1 MIMASINKRKVSTPV
16 FTYEGGKASRIGFE
30 EKLQRT
36 VLCCLLNEDT
46 FYEDGESIKDRI
58 KEYMG
63 KVSTEFAIKT
73 LNKAKHEYHLRHT
86 PLFMLTVLASQ
97 GKLTKELVYSTV
109 TRVDDITEL
118 LAMYL
123 ANGKKKTLP
132 KQLQK
137 GLAMSFDKFDE
148 YQFGKYKGNKKNV
161 SLKDAV
167 MLCHPKAPNDE
178 KNALYKKIVDNSL
191 ATPLTWETELSAGK
205 DKKTVFENLLSTNKL
220 GALALL
226 RNLRNM
232 EQAKVSQRA
241 IVDGI
246 SKMKVSGIMPY
257 NFYTAN
263 KHSDGTYSKQL
274 EAAMLRAARETFDK
288 LEGNTLFMVDT
299 SGSMDKCLA
308 GKSEVTRGEAAAS
321 LAAIMDEVCEFDKVY
336 TFDMDAHATT
346 SKGFALADRCARCT
360 GGTNIYSCTNSA
372 VKANNRPFDRVII
385 ITDEQSMSGSFSKEV
400 LRIPH
405 KYIVNVAPHQF
416 GISYGDFIH
425 ISGFSDGIFKYIAE
439 YEKMGAKSEE

>member
-16 FTYEGGKASRIGFE
+16 FTYEGGKASRIGFD

-63 KVSTEFAIKT
+63 KVSTEFAIAT

-123 ANGKKKTLP
+123 ADGKKKTLP

-178 KNALYKKIVDNSL
+178 KNALYKKIVDDSL

-241 IVDGI
+241 IADGI
-246 SKMKVSGIMPY
+246 SKMNVRGIMPY

-263 KHSDGTYSKQL
+263 KHSDGTYSSSLKQQCSGQL
-274 EAAMLRAARETFDK
+274 VRRSTSWRVTPCSWSIRRVLWTTIWQVRA
-288 LEGNTLFMVDT
+288 
-299 SGSMDKCLA
+299 
-308 GKSEVTRGEAAAS
+308 KSLVERLPHLSLPSWMRSVSLTRFTPSIWMHMQPHPRVLHLPTAV
-321 LAAIMDEVCEFDKVY
+321 LV
-336 TFDMDAHATT
+336 
-346 SKGFALADRCARCT
+346 ALAVLTFTVVQTVLLELTPDRLT
-360 GGTNIYSCTNSA
+360 
-372 VKANNRPFDRVII
+372 V
-385 ITDEQSMSGSFSKEV
+385 
-400 LRIPH
+400 
-405 KYIVNVAPHQF
+405 
-416 GISYGDFIH
+416 
-425 ISGFSDGIFKYIAE
+425 
-439 YEKMGAKSEE
+439 

>member
-16 FTYEGGKASRIGFE
+16 FTHEGGKASHIGYE

-36 VLCCLLNEDT
+36 VLSCLLNEDT
-46 FYEDGESIKDRI
+46 FYEDGQSVKDRI

-63 KVSTEFAIKT
+63 KVSTEFAIAT
-73 LNKAKHEYHLRHT
+73 LNKVKHEYHLRHT
-86 PLFMLTVLASQ
+86 PLFMLTVLAQQ
-97 GKLTKELVYSTV
+97 GKLTKELVESTV

-118 LAMYL
+118 LAMSL
-123 ANGKKKTLP
+123 ADGKKALP

-137 GLAMSFDKFDE
+137 GLALAFAKFDE
-148 YQFGKYKGNKKNV
+148 YQFGKYKGTKKAV

-205 DKKTVFENLLSTNKL
+205 DKKAVFENLLSENKL
-220 GALALL
+220 GGLALL

-232 EQAKVSQRA
+232 EQASVSQRA
-241 IVDGI
+241 IVNGI
-246 SKMKVSGIMPY
+246 EKMNVRGIMPY

-263 KHSDGTYSKQL
+263 KYSAGTYSKQL
-274 EAAMLRAARETFDK
+274 EAAMLQSARETFDK

-299 SGSMDKCLA
+299 SGSMSCQLS
-308 GKSEVTRGEAAAS
+308 GKGEITRAQAAAS
-321 LAAIMDEVCEFDKVY
+321 LAAIMNEVCEFAKVY
-336 TFDMDAHATT
+336 TFDNTAHLCTQ
-346 SKGFALADRCARCT
+346 KGFALADRCARSM
-360 GGTNIYSCTNSA
+360 GGTDIQRSTNYA
-372 VKANNRPFDRVII
+372 VESNNRPFDRVII
-385 ITDEQSMSGSFSKEV
+385 ITDEQSSGSYFSKEV
-400 LRIPH
+400 LKIPH
-405 KYIVNVAPHQF
+405 KYIVNVATYQN
-416 GISYGDFIH
+416 GIEYGNFIH
-425 ISGFSDGIFKYIAE
+425 INGFSDGIFKYIAE

>member
-1 MIMASINKRKVSTPV
+1 MASINKRKVSTPV
-16 FTYEGGKASRIGFE
+16 FTHEGGKASHIGFE

-46 FYEDGESIKDRI
+46 FYEDGVSIKDRV

-63 KVSTEFAIKT
+63 KVSTEFAIAT
-73 LNKAKHEYHLRHT
+73 LNKAKHEYHLRHI

-123 ANGKKKTLP
+123 ADGKKKTLP

-148 YQFGKYKGNKKNV
+148 YQFGKYKGNKKTV

-178 KNALYKKIVDNSL
+178 KNALYKKIVDDSL

-205 DKKTVFENLLSTNKL
+205 DKKAVFEGLLSQNKL

-232 EQAKVSQRA
+232 EQAQVSQRA
-241 IVDGI
+241 IVNGI
-246 SKMKVSGIMPY
+246 EKMNVRGIMPY

-263 KHSDGTYSKQL
+263 KYSAGTYSKQL
-274 EAAMLRAARETFDK
+274 ETAMLKAARETFDK
-288 LEGNTLFMVDT
+288 LEGNTLFMVDV
-299 SGSMDKCLA
+299 SGSMSSKLA
-308 GKSEVTRGEAAAS
+308 GKSEVSRGEAAAS

-336 TFDMDAHATT
+336 TFDMDAHPTR
-346 SKGFALADRCARCT
+346 SKGFALADVCSRCG
-360 GGTNIYSCTNSA
+360 GGTDVEGCTNRVVAS
-372 VKANNRPFDRVII
+372 NNRPFDRVII
-385 ITDEQSMSGSFSKEV
+385 ITDEQSSGGRFSNDV

-405 KYIVNVAPHQF
+405 KYIVNVAPYQF
-416 GISYGDFIH
+416 GIAYGDFIH

>member
-16 FTYEGGKASRIGFE
+16 FTHEGGKASHIGFE

-63 KVSTEFAIKT
+63 KVSTEFAIAT

-123 ANGKKKTLP
+123 ADGKKKTLP

-148 YQFGKYKGNKKNV
+148 YQFGKYKGSKKTV

-205 DKKTVFENLLSTNKL
+205 DKKTVFEGLLAQNKL

-232 EQAKVSQRA
+232 EQAQVSQHA

-246 SKMKVSGIMPY
+246 EKMNVRGIMPY

-263 KHSDGTYSKQL
+263 KYSEGTYSKQL
-274 EAAMLRAARETFDK
+274 EAAMLKAARETFDK
-288 LEGNTLFMVDT
+288 LEGYTLFMVDV
-299 SGSMDKCLA
+299 SGSMNSKLA
-308 GKSEVTRGEAAAS
+308 GKSEVSRGEAAAS
-321 LAAIMDEVCEFDKVY
+321 LAAIMDVVCEFDKVY
-336 TFDMDAHATT
+336 TFDMDPHPTR
-346 SKGFALADRCARCT
+346 SKGFALADACSRCG
-360 GGTNIYSCTNSA
+360 GGTDVQGCTNSA
-372 VKANNRPFDRVII
+372 VASNTRPFDRVII
-385 ITDEQSMSGSFSKEV
+385 ITDEQSSGGRFSNAV

-405 KYIVNVAPHQF
+405 KYIVNVAPYQF
-416 GISYGDFIH
+416 GIAYGDFVH
-425 ISGFSDGIFKYIAE
+425 INGFSDGIFKYIAE
-439 YEKMGAKSEE
+439 YEKMGAKSED

>member
-1 MIMASINKRKVSTPV
+1 MASINKRKVSTPV
-16 FTYEGGKASRIGFE
+16 YTHEGGNASRICFE

-46 FYEDGESIKDRI
+46 YYEDGESIKYRI

-63 KVSTEFAIKT
+63 KVSTEFAIAT

-86 PLFMLTVLASQ
+86 PLFMLTVLASH

-123 ANGKKKTLP
+123 ADGKKTLP

-148 YQFGKYKGNKKNV
+148 YQFGKYKGSKKTV

-205 DKKTVFENLLSTNKL
+205 DKKTVFEELLSQNKL

-232 EQAKVSQRA
+232 EQAQVSQRA

-246 SKMKVSGIMPY
+246 SKMNVRGIMPY

-263 KHSDGTYSKQL
+263 KHSDGAYSKQL
-274 EAAMLRAARETFDK
+274 EAAMFRAARETFDK
-288 LEGNTLFMVDT
+288 LEGNTLFMVDK
-299 SGSMDKCLA
+299 SGSMNLRLA
-308 GKSEVTRGEAAAS
+308 GKSEVSRGEAAAS

-346 SKGFALADRCARCT
+346 SKGFALADCCARCT
-360 GGTNIYSCTNSA
+360 GGTDLYGCTNRA
-372 VKANNRPFDRVII
+372 VGANSRPFDRVII
-385 ITDEQSMSGSFSKEV
+385 ITDEQSGVGCFSKDV

-405 KYIVNVAPHQF
+405 KYIVNVAPYQF
-416 GISYGDFIH
+416 GLAYGDFIH
-425 ISGFSDGIFKYIAE
+425 INGFSDGIFKYIAE
-439 YEKMGAKSEE
+439 YEKMNAKDKE

>member
-1 MIMASINKRKVSTPV
+1 MASINKRKVSTPV
-16 FTYEGGKASRIGFE
+16 FTYEGGKASHIGFE

-63 KVSTEFAIKT
+63 KVSTEFAIAT

-123 ANGKKKTLP
+123 ADGKKKTLP

-148 YQFGKYKGNKKNV
+148 YQFGKYKGSKKTV

-205 DKKTVFENLLSTNKL
+205 DKKTVFENLLSQNRL

-232 EQAKVSQRA
+232 EQAQVSQHA

-246 SKMKVSGIMPY
+246 EKMNVRGIMPY

-299 SGSMDKCLA
+299 SGSMNSQLA
-308 GKSEVTRGEAAAS
+308 GKSEVSRGEAAAS

-360 GGTNIYSCTNSA
+360 GGTDLYGCTNSA
-372 VKANNRPFDRVII
+372 VSANRRPFDRVII
-385 ITDEQSMSGSFSKEV
+385 ITDEQSIGGRFSKNV
-400 LRIPH
+400 LSIPH
-405 KYIVNVAPHQF
+405 KYIVNVAPYQF
-416 GISYGDFIH
+416 GIAYGDFIH

>member
-1 MIMASINKRKVSTPV
+1 MASINKRKVSTPV
-16 FTYEGGKASRIGFE
+16 FTYEGGKASHIGFE

-63 KVSTEFAIKT
+63 KVSTEFAIAT

-123 ANGKKKTLP
+123 EDGKKKSLP

-148 YQFGKYKGNKKNV
+148 YQFGKYKGSKKTV

-205 DKKTVFENLLSTNKL
+205 DKKAVFEGLLAQNKL

-232 EQAKVSQRA
+232 EQAQVSQHA

-246 SKMKVSGIMPY
+246 KKMNVRGIMPY

-263 KHSDGTYSKQL
+263 KYSAGTYSKQL
-274 EAAMLRAARETFDK
+274 EAAMLQAARETFDK
-288 LEGNTLFMVDT
+288 LEGYTLFMVDV
-299 SGSMDKCLA
+299 SGSMSSKLA
-308 GKSEVTRGEAAAS
+308 GKSEVSRGEAAAS

-336 TFDMDAHATT
+336 TFDMDPHPTR
-346 SKGFALADRCARCT
+346 SKGFALADACSRCG
-360 GGTNIYSCTNSA
+360 GGTDVQGCTNSA
-372 VKANNRPFDRVII
+372 VASNTRPFDRVII
-385 ITDEQSMSGSFSKEV
+385 ITDEQSSGGRFSNAV

-405 KYIVNVAPHQF
+405 KYIVNVAPYQF
-416 GISYGDFIH
+416 GIAYGDFVH
-425 ISGFSDGIFKYIAE
+425 INGFSDGIFKYIAE
-439 YEKMGAKSEE
+439 YEKMGAKSED

>member
-16 FTYEGGKASRIGFE
+16 FTHEGGKASHIGFE

-63 KVSTEFAIKT
+63 KVSTEFAIAT

-123 ANGKKKTLP
+123 ADGKKTLP

-167 MLCHPKAPNDE
+167 MLCHPKAPNEE

-205 DKKTVFENLLSTNKL
+205 DKKTVFENLLSQD
-220 GALALL
+220 
-226 RNLRNM
+226 R
-232 EQAKVSQRA
+232 
-241 IVDGI
+241 
-246 SKMKVSGIMPY
+246 
-257 NFYTAN
+257 
-263 KHSDGTYSKQL
+263 
-274 EAAMLRAARETFDK
+274 
-288 LEGNTLFMVDT
+288 
-299 SGSMDKCLA
+299 
-308 GKSEVTRGEAAAS
+308 KSV
-321 LAAIMDEVCEFDKVY
+321 V
-336 TFDMDAHATT
+336 
-346 SKGFALADRCARCT
+346 
-360 GGTNIYSCTNSA
+360 
-372 VKANNRPFDRVII
+372 
-385 ITDEQSMSGSFSKEV
+385 
-400 LRIPH
+400 
-405 KYIVNVAPHQF
+405 
-416 GISYGDFIH
+416 
-425 ISGFSDGIFKYIAE
+425 
-439 YEKMGAKSEE
+439 

>member
-1 MIMASINKRKVSTPV
+1 MASINKRKVSTPV
-16 FTYEGGKASRIGFE
+16 FTYEGGKASRISFE

-63 KVSTEFAIKT
+63 KVSNEFAIAT

-123 ANGKKKTLP
+123 VDGKKTLP

-148 YQFGKYKGNKKNV
+148 YQFGKYKGSKKTV

-191 ATPLTWETELSAGK
+191 ATPLTWETALSAGK
-205 DKKTVFENLLSTNKL
+205 DKKTVFEELLSQNKL

-232 EQAKVSQRA
+232 EQAQVSQRA
-241 IVDGI
+241 IGDGI
-246 SKMKVSGIMPY
+246 SKMNVRGIMPY
-257 NFYTAN
+257 NFYIAN
-263 KHSDGTYSKQL
+263 KHSDGAYSKQL
-274 EAAMLRAARETFDK
+274 EAAMFRAARETFDQ
-288 LEGNTLFMVDT
+288 LEGNTLFMVDI
-299 SGSMDKCLA
+299 SGSMNIKLA
-308 GKSEVTRGEAAAS
+308 GKSEVSRGEAAAS

-346 SKGFALADRCARCT
+346 SKGFALADCCARCT
-360 GGTNIYSCTNSA
+360 GGTDLYGCTNRA
-372 VKANNRPFDRVII
+372 VGANSRPFDRVII
-385 ITDEQSMSGSFSKEV
+385 ITDEQSIVGCFSKDV

-405 KYIVNVAPHQF
+405 KYIVNVATYQF
-416 GISYGDFIH
+416 GIAYGDFIH
-425 ISGFSDGIFKYIAE
+425 INGFSDGIFKYIAE
-439 YEKMGAKSEE
+439 YEKMNGKSED

>member
-1 MIMASINKRKVSTPV
+1 MASINKRKVSTPV
-16 FTYEGGKASRIGFE
+16 FTHEGGKASHIGFE

-63 KVSTEFAIKT
+63 KVSTEFAIAT

-123 ANGKKKTLP
+123 ADGKKKTLP

-148 YQFGKYKGNKKNV
+148 YQFGKYKGSKKTV

-205 DKKTVFENLLSTNKL
+205 DKKAVFEGLLSQNKL

-232 EQAKVSQRA
+232 EQAQVSQSA

-246 SKMKVSGIMPY
+246 KKMNVRGIMPY

-263 KHSDGTYSKQL
+263 KYSEGTYSKHL
-274 EAAMLRAARETFDK
+274 EAAMLQAARETFDK
-288 LEGNTLFMVDT
+288 LEGNTLFMVDV
-299 SGSMDKCLA
+299 SGSMNSKLA
-308 GKSEVTRGEAAAS
+308 GKSEVSRGEAAAS

-336 TFDMDAHATT
+336 TFDMDPHPTR
-346 SKGFALADRCARCT
+346 SKGFALADACSRCG
-360 GGTNIYSCTNSA
+360 GGTDVQGCTNSA
-372 VKANNRPFDRVII
+372 VASNTRPFDRVII
-385 ITDEQSMSGSFSKEV
+385 ITDEQSSGGRFSNAV

-405 KYIVNVAPHQF
+405 KYIVNVAPYQF
-416 GISYGDFIH
+416 GIAYGDFVH
-425 ISGFSDGIFKYIAE
+425 INGFSDGIFKYIAE
-439 YEKMGAKSEE
+439 YEKMGAKSED

>member
-16 FTYEGGKASRIGFE
+16 FTHEGGKASHIGFE

-63 KVSTEFAIKT
+63 KVSTEFAIAT

-123 ANGKKKTLP
+123 ADGKKKTLP

-148 YQFGKYKGNKKNV
+148 YQFGKYKGSKKTV

-232 EQAKVSQRA
+232 EQAQVSQHA

-246 SKMKVSGIMPY
+246 AKMNVRGIMPY

-288 LEGNTLFMVDT
+288 LEGNTLFMVDI
-299 SGSMDKCLA
+299 SGSMSCKLA
-308 GKSEVTRGEAAAS
+308 GKSEVSRGEAAAS

-336 TFDMDAHATT
+336 TFDTDPHPTR
-346 SKGFALADRCARCT
+346 SKGFALADVCSRCV
-360 GGTNIYSCTNSA
+360 GGTNVQSCTNSA
-372 VKANNRPFDRVII
+372 VASNTRPFDRVII
-385 ITDEQSMSGSFSKEV
+385 ITDEQSSGGRFSNDV

-405 KYIVNVAPHQF
+405 KYIVNVAPYQF
-416 GISYGDFIH
+416 GIAYGDFIH
-425 ISGFSDGIFKYIAE
+425 INGFSDGIFKYIAE
-439 YEKMGAKSEE
+439 YEKMGAKSED

>member
-1 MIMASINKRKVSTPV
+1 MASINKRKVSTPV

-63 KVSTEFAIKT
+63 KVSTEFAIAT

-123 ANGKKKTLP
+123 AGGKKKTLP

-178 KNALYKKIVDNSL
+178 KNALYKKIVDDSL

-246 SKMKVSGIMPY
+246 SKLNVRGIMPY

-299 SGSMDKCLA
+299 SGSMDNHLA

-346 SKGFALADRCARCT
+346 SKGFALADRCARCV
-360 GGTNIYSCTNSA
+360 GGTDLYGCTNSA
-372 VKANNRPFDRVII
+372 VRANNRPFDRVII
-385 ITDEQSMSGSFSKEV
+385 ITDEQSIGGSFSKEV

-405 KYIVNVAPHQF
+405 KYIVNVAPQQF

-425 ISGFSDGIFKYIAE
+425 VNGFSDGIFKYIAE

>member
-63 KVSTEFAIKT
+63 KVSTEFAIAT

-123 ANGKKKTLP
+123 ADGKKKTLP

-178 KNALYKKIVDNSL
+178 KNALYKKIVDDSL

-246 SKMKVSGIMPY
+246 SKLNVRGIMPY

-299 SGSMDKCLA
+299 SGSMDNHLA

-346 SKGFALADRCARCT
+346 SKGFALADRCARCV
-360 GGTNIYSCTNSA
+360 GGTDLYGCTNSA
-372 VKANNRPFDRVII
+372 VRANNRPFDRVII
-385 ITDEQSMSGSFSKEV
+385 ITDEQSIGGSFSKEV

-405 KYIVNVAPHQF
+405 KYIVNVAPQQF

-425 ISGFSDGIFKYIAE
+425 VNGFSDGIFKYIAE

>member
-1 MIMASINKRKVSTPV
+1 MIMAAINKRKVSTPV
-16 FTYEGGKASRIGFE
+16 FTHEGGKASHIGFE

-63 KVSTEFAIKT
+63 KVSTEFAIAT

-123 ANGKKKTLP
+123 ADGKKTLP

-191 ATPLTWETELSAGK
+191 ATPLTWETELSTGK
-205 DKKTVFENLLSTNKL
+205 DKKTVFENLLSQNRL

-232 EQAKVSQRA
+232 EQAQVSQHA
-241 IVDGI
+241 IVNGI
-246 SKMKVSGIMPY
+246 EKMNVRGIMPY

-263 KHSDGTYSKQL
+263 KYSAGTYSKQL

-288 LEGNTLFMVDT
+288 LEGNTLFMVDV
-299 SGSMDKCLA
+299 SGSMNSKLA
-308 GKSEVTRGEAAAS
+308 GKSDVSRGEAAAS

-336 TFDMDAHATT
+336 TFDMDPHQTR
-346 SKGFALADRCARCT
+346 SKGFSLADACSRCG
-360 GGTNIYSCTNSA
+360 GGTDVQGCTNRVVES
-372 VKANNRPFDRVII
+372 NTRPFDRVII
-385 ITDEQSMSGSFSKEV
+385 ITDEQSSGGRFSKEV

-405 KYIVNVAPHQF
+405 KYIVNVAPYQF
-416 GISYGDFIH
+416 GIEYDNFIH
-425 ISGFSDGIFKYIAE
+425 INGFSDGIFKYIAE
-439 YEKMGAKSEE
+439 YEKMDAKSEE